1 MPLPTSSPVHRAAQL
16 RQILEDDAP
25 TYGYQL
31 DGLDGFATDGVEHD
45 WPTLVG
51 AVQQHVKSLNFGYR
65 TALSDAGVTYVNARG
80 TLAGGHTVHLAPSS
94 PKQPARTVSARHIV
108 LAVGGRPRV
117 PASLARAAV
126 GGGRVITSDD
136 LFSLKV
142 SGHRRPPIDHR
153 LTPDDL
159 RLTTD

>member
-1 MPLPTSSPVHRAAQL
+1 
-16 RQILEDDAP
+16 
-25 TYGYQL
+25 
-31 DGLDGFATDGVEHD
+31 
-45 WPTLVG
+45 
-51 AVQQHVKSLNFGYR
+51 
-65 TALSDAGVTYVNARG
+65 
-80 TLAGGHTVHLAPSS
+80 
-94 PKQPARTVSARHIV
+94 
-108 LAVGGRPRV
+108 VGGRPRV
-117 PASLARAAV
+117 PASLARAAE